1 MRPIALLL
9 CGLSVGVGLLFVVSN
24 LRQLPTPSI
33 VRPIR
38 RATNASTT
46 QTLWLVGVGVGILGF
61 VVTGWIAVAFACL
74 LGLRYLPS
82 TLVHQKNRRTVE
94 AKTVALATWLEQLRD
109 TVAVSSGLE
118 QALVATS
125 AVGPEAIAPE
135 LQRLSARLAYQDP
148 VMSLRLFA
156 DELDTSLGDF
166 LVSALTMAIRHQARD
181 LSGLLTQLAESAHEQ
196 HRASVR
202 VWVGRAR
209 TRSSVRIIVSAVVIF
224 VLGLL
229 VLNYQYLQPYSTGEG
244 QVVLVGVVCIFAFA
258 FIQLQRLAD
267 SDHEH
272 RFVSSTTQVSS

>member
-1 MRPIALLL
+1 MRPIALLV

-24 LRQLPTPSI
+24 LRHLPTPSI
-33 VRPIR
+33 ARPIR
-38 RATNASTT
+38 RTANASNTRN
-46 QTLWLVGVGVGILGF
+46 LWLFGVGAGILGLL
-61 VVTGWIAVAFACL
+61 VTGWIAVALACL
-74 LGLRYLPS
+74 LGVRYLPS
-82 TLVHQKNRRTVE
+82 TLADQKSRTTVE

-135 LQRLSARLAYQDP
+135 LQRLSARLAYEDP
-148 VMSLRLFA
+148 VISLRRFA

-244 QVVLVGVVCIFAFA
+244 QVVLVGVVSIFAFA
-258 FIQLQRLAD
+258 FIQLQRLAE
-267 SDHEH
+267 SEHEH
-272 RFVSSTTQVSS
+272 RFISSDMRASS

>member
-1 MRPIALLL
+1 MRPIALIT

-24 LRQLPTPSI
+24 LRRLPTPSI
-33 VRPIR
+33 VSPIR
-38 RATNASTT
+38 RVTNTSSNK
-46 QTLWLVGVGVGILGF
+46 TLWLFGVGLGILGF
-61 VVTGWIAVAFACL
+61 VVTGWIAVAAACC
-74 LGLRYLPS
+74 LGIRFLPS
-82 TLVHQKNRRTVE
+82 TLVRQRNRRTVE
-94 AKTVALATWLEQLRD
+94 TKTLALATWLEQLRD

-135 LQRLSARLAYQDP
+135 LRRLSARLAYQDP
-148 VMSLRLFA
+148 VMSLRRFA

-209 TRSSVRIIVSAVVIF
+209 TRSSVRIIVSSVIIF
-224 VLGLL
+224 VIGLL
-229 VLNYQYLQPYSTGEG
+229 VLNYQYLKPYSTGEG
-244 QVVLVGVVCIFAFA
+244 QVVLGGVVCIFAFA

-272 RFVSSTTQVSS
+272 RFVSSNMGASA

>member
-1 MRPIALLL
+1 M
-9 CGLSVGVGLLFVVSN
+9 
-24 LRQLPTPSI
+24 

-46 QTLWLVGVGVGILGF
+46 QTLWLFGAGVGILGF

-74 LGLRYLPS
+74 LGVRYLPS

-244 QVVLVGVVCIFAFA
+244 QVVLVGVVCVFAFA

-272 RFVSSTTQVSS
+272 RFVSSTMQVSS